1 VEATLETNHLF
12 VRSEVARFGD
22 SAEAIAELRGE
33 IASARKL
40 SDASAADQILL
51 DHVEGRLLID
61 RAPAEGEALLMHAIA
76 AAEALPASV
85 SRAHKAAGWSYSLL
99 VVAAAQRRDGDA
111 ALRLLAKEQGLAV
124 PDRCVLGV
132 AIEDRRRAIVAR
144 DTAGKTMVRVDEPPA
159 TAAIDPGKLVPA
171 EIASTLASC
180 PVVDVIARPPVQG
193 MSRLLGDAIAWRY
206 LSRRATPLA
215 PSSDR
220 ALVIGGVEPPAVLEL
235 PSLATWSTAGELLSG
250 PAATPS
256 RALAAI
262 ATAGEVTIHAHGV
275 VDVALPDAS
284 FLALSPEADGRFA
297 LTTGDVRKARFATS
311 PLVILAACRA
321 SSAALV
327 WHDTWSLPAA
337 FVLAG
342 ARAVIA
348 STASIPDAD
357 AAAFFDAVRSGVRG
371 GASVAVALRDVR
383 QKWLADHRG
392 DWVRDVIVFE

>member
-1 VEATLETNHLF
+1 STPEGSAESIASPGSAGA
-12 VRSEVARFGD
+12 RSTPEGSAESIASPGSAGARSTPEGSAESIDPGALVSAEVAR
-22 SAEAIAELRGE
+22 
-33 IASARKL
+33 
-40 SDASAADQILL
+40 
-51 DHVEGRLLID
+51 
-61 RAPAEGEALLMHAIA
+61 
-76 AAEALPASV
+76 
-85 SRAHKAAGWSYSLL
+85 
-99 VVAAAQRRDGDA
+99 
-111 ALRLLAKEQGLAV
+111 
-124 PDRCVLGV
+124 
-132 AIEDRRRAIVAR
+132 
-144 DTAGKTMVRVDEPPA
+144 
-159 TAAIDPGKLVPA
+159 
-171 EIASTLASC
+171 TLASC

-206 LSRRATPLA
+206 LARRATPLA
-215 PSSDR
+215 PSSER
-220 ALVIGGVEPPAVLEL
+220 ALVIGNVEPPAALEL
-235 PSLATWSTAGELLSG
+235 PSLATWSTTGELLSG

-311 PLVILAACRA
+311 PLIILAACRA

-348 STASIPDAD
+348 STAAIPDAE
-357 AAAFFDAVRSGVRG
+357 AATFFDAVRSEVRG